1 MNEAGVKDPYAID
14 AVRGLGVID
23 LPTIQRK
30 INFHIAVSRDLFGA
44 EVSTNAANSF
54 NAGIKGRFQE
64 TRIEDDHQLEKDT
77 YTVLRYKNSQ
87 FTEEDVPALSAINAR
102 LLDDYI
108 KDCQGGVNRW
118 NKVLEKAGM
127 AFNFQ
132 QPHKAFNRRIGEFAN
147 IDVAVDGE
155 VLDEQ
160 TWQSRKH
167 EWLPTDADL
176 KFLVELMQPVTA
188 TGEYASWIASP
199 KVGIDKQPGDFE
211 YVRI

>member
-1 MNEAGVKDPYAID
+1 MTSIAT
-14 AVRGLGVID
+14 RSLGVID

-30 INFHIAVSRDLFGA
+30 INFHISVSRDLFGA

-64 TRIEDDHQLEKDT
+64 TRIEDDHQLENDT

-87 FTEEDVPALSAINAR
+87 FNDEDVPALSAINAR
-102 LLDDYI
+102 LLDDYV
-108 KDCQGGVNRW
+108 KDCQGGINRW
-118 NKVLEKAGM
+118 NKVLEKAGV
-127 AFNFQ
+127 AFSFQ
-132 QPHKAFNRRIGEFAN
+132 QPHKAFNRRIGEFAS
-147 IDVAVDGE
+147 IDVSVDGE
-155 VLDEQ
+155 VMDEQ
-160 TWQSRKH
+160 TWQNRKH